1 MKIVKIIIVSSF
13 LLLWSCSNDKQMLVR
28 GTYVVHVDREIFI
41 SKSDNGTKVFLDTIS
56 KRNQRDINVL
66 FYPYDSLSMERAI
79 DELCHKAN
87 VEQFKYIGLYTC
99 NKMDDTSTKYYVVLY
114 SDYKNRW
121 YERND
126 KD

>member
-1 MKIVKIIIVSSF
+1 MKRVKIIIVSSF

-28 GTYVVHVDREIFI
+28 GTYVIHTEREIFI
-41 SKSDNGTKVFLDTIS
+41 SKSDDKAKVFLATIS

-79 DELCHKAN
+79 DEVCHKAN

-99 NKMDDTSTKYYVVLY
+99 NKIDDTSTKYYVVLY
-114 SDYKNRW
+114 SDYKNR
-121 YERND
+121 
-126 KD
+126 